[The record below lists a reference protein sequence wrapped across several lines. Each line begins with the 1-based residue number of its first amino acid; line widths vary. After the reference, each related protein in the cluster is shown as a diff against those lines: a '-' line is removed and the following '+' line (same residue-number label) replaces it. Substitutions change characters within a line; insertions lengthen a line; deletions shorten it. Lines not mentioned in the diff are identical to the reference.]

1 MKKYEVVVNEIGE
14 AMAQLLIQDMLVLF
28 DENAPTD
35 LSSFSVNHS
44 KGNLTEQ
51 VAVGDMLYLGD
62 RSYKVTAVGHRV
74 NHILNQ
80 MGHATIKFD
89 GADVTRLPGYIHVKG
104 KDPVHISLGEKIVIA
119 S

>member
-14 AMAQLLIQDMLVLF
+14 SIAQLLIQDMLVLF
-28 DENAPTD
+28 DEDAPTD
-35 LSSFSVNHS
+35 LSGFAVCHS
-44 KGNLTEQ
+44 KGSFTEQ
-51 VAVGDMLYLGD
+51 VAVGDMFYLGD
-62 RSYKVTAVGHRV
+62 RSYRITAVGHQV

-89 GADVTRLPGYIHVKG
+89 GADLTRLPGYIHVKG
-104 KDPVHISLGEKIVIA
+104 DDPVHISLGEKIVIA